1 LWLAAEQTSV
11 LVLVWDGSQ
20 SLPVRQE
27 PGNDADS
34 GRGLLLVEA
43 FNTGWGSFTLDGGQG
58 KVVRAGQV

>member
-1 LWLAAEQTSV
+1 
-11 LVLVWDGSQ
+11 VLVWDGSQ